1 MRVAHSAAHF
11 PFVNLRQFSTLQIA
25 LGISL
30 AVHAALLT
38 FRFVDPEGFDRVF
51 EDTPLEVIL
60 VNANLNDKPDKA
72 HAIAQA
78 SLAGGGEA
86 IKGRATSPL
95 PPSAFTEYGDS
106 AENMQRQ
113 AEVQMLQQQT
123 VLLAEKKHELLA
135 MKPTEVAQASPA
147 ERAAFEDRRR
157 RQLKLLAEIERR
169 ISEENAR
176 PRKRYVTPSTRE
188 EVFAIYY
195 DVLRRKIEDKGT
207 RNFPQLAGKP
217 LYGQLVLQLTVGFDG
232 QVNDTMVE
240 RSSGNHL
247 LDRRAQ
253 AIARSAGPFEAVPAK
268 VQAKLLRDGY
278 NRLAFIQTFT
288 FARDGTF
295 ETHLV
300 GR

>member
-1 MRVAHSAAHF
+1 M
-11 PFVNLRQFSTLQIA
+11 NLRQFSTLQIA
-25 LGISL
+25 LGISI
-30 AVHAALLT
+30 AVHAALLA
-38 FRFVDPEGFDRVF
+38 FRFVDPEGFNRVF

-60 VNANLNDKPDKA
+60 VNANLHDRPDKA

-78 SLAGGGEA
+78 SLAGGGDA
-86 IKGRATSPL
+86 AKGRATSPL
-95 PPSAFTEYGDS
+95 PPSAFTAFGDS
-106 AENMQRQ
+106 AEDMQRQ
-113 AEVQMLQQQT
+113 SEAQMLQQQT
-123 VLLAEKKHELLA
+123 MLLSEKKQELLA
-135 MKPTEVAQASPA
+135 MKPPELAQASRSQ
-147 ERAAFEDRRR
+147 RADFEERRR
-157 RQLKLLAEIERR
+157 QQLKLLAEIERR

-207 RNFPQLAGKP
+207 RNFPQYGGRP

-232 QVNDTMVE
+232 QVTDSIVE
-240 RSSGNHL
+240 RSSGNSL

-253 AIARSAGPFEAVPAK
+253 AIARSAGPFGVVPAK
-268 VQAKLLRDGY
+268 VQARLVQAGY

-288 FARDGTF
+288 FARDGVF

>member
-1 MRVAHSAAHF
+1 M
-11 PFVNLRQFSTLQIA
+11 RQFSTLQIA

-30 AVHAALLT
+30 AVHGALLT
-38 FRFVDPEGFDRVF
+38 FRFVDPEGFNRVF

-78 SLAGGGEA
+78 SLAGGGDA
-86 IKGRATSPL
+86 AKGRATSPL
-95 PPSAFTEYGDS
+95 PPSALTEFGDS
-106 AENMQRQ
+106 AEDMQRQ
-113 AEVQMLQQQT
+113 AEVQLLQQQT
-123 VLLAEKKHELLA
+123 VLLAQRKQEVA
-135 MKPTEVAQASPA
+135 TMKPPEMVQASPV
-147 ERAAFEDRRR
+147 ERAAFEEKR
-157 RQLKLLAEIERR
+157 RQQLKILAEIERR
-169 ISEENAR
+169 INEENAR
-176 PRKRYVTPSTRE
+176 PRKRYVTPATRE

-207 RNFPQLAGKP
+207 RNFPQLAGRP

-232 QVNDTMVE
+232 NVSDAVVE
-240 RSSGNHL
+240 HSSGNPM
-247 LDRRAQ
+247 LDKRAQ
-253 AIARSAGPFEAVPAK
+253 AIARSAGPFGAVPPK
-268 VQAKLLRDGY
+268 VQYKLVRAGY

-288 FARDGTF
+288 FARDGTL